1 MPEKNHLAKPHPE
14 KIHIALMGNDDALA
28 DVLAEQAGAAGGFT
42 FSYNDI
48 TAKPDVV
55 FLSKDAP
62 ATDAPLAFHIIE
74 RDAVGLRDR
83 NVFQKPFRLAALLDT
98 AFTHAQLQRMKQP
111 RALTA
116 DIIFHPFARMI
127 EHKEQ
132 QISLTEKETQFLLAL
147 LNAGASGVTH
157 TTAMTDIWRYHPD
170 VDSHAADTTL
180 YRLRQKLDTL
190 PELVGA
196 LHNEGGTYMWGL

>member
-1 MPEKNHLAKPHPE
+1 MPEKPHLE
-14 KIHIALMGNDDALA
+14 KTHISLRGNDDALA
-28 DVLAEQAGAAGGFT
+28 ALLAEQASAAGGFT

-48 TAKPDVV
+48 TIKPDVV

-62 ATDAPLAFHIIE
+62 EVDAPLAFHIVE
-74 RDAVGLRDR
+74 RDAVIPR
-83 NVFQKPFRLAALLDT
+83 NKHVFQKPLRLAALLDA

-116 DIIFHPFARMI
+116 DIILHPFARMI
-127 EHKEQ
+127 AHGEQ
-132 QISLTEKETQFLLAL
+132 QIILTEKEAQFLLAL
-147 LNAGASGVTH
+147 LNAGAGGMSH
-157 TTAMTDIWRYHPD
+157 AAAMTDIWRYHPD

-180 YRLRQKLDTL
+180 YRLRQKLDAL

-196 LHNEGGTYMWGL
+196 LHNEGGVYMWMR